1 MLETTFKPINAVMEM
16 SNFYF
21 LFRNYLINL
30 SQISVAQIKI
40 KKVMKLLVFLTNSL
54 NELFNR
60 LFLNAAHSAI
70 YSRDCA
76 GHWTNQWMNH
86 FGELIQKIR
95 DTEKLTSHLDD
106 DEWSSRERERV
117 AWLDLCFSGS
127 RVLQITCVCV
137 CQIICVCIGL

>member
-1 MLETTFKPINAVMEM
+1 MLETIFKPVNAVMEM
-16 SNFYF
+16 SKFYF

-60 LFLNAAHSAI
+60 LFINAAHSAI

-76 GHWTNQWMNH
+76 GH
-86 FGELIQKIR
+86 
-95 DTEKLTSHLDD
+95 
-106 DEWSSRERERV
+106 
-117 AWLDLCFSGS
+117 
-127 RVLQITCVCV
+127 
-137 CQIICVCIGL
+137 